1 MTTEKK
7 SDQLKMLVIALL
19 ALNVILVAYVAF
31 FKKDAYRLETLKVG
45 GSENMNMA
53 QQLYK
58 SDAYIQQNKASLEQY
73 LWSMNQAAQPTMQ
86 QPTTEPTA
94 EAPTPTETPE
104 VTQ

>member
-7 SDQLKMLVIALL
+7 HEQMKFFFIVLL
-19 ALNVILVAYVAF
+19 ALNFLLVAYIAF

-53 QQLYK
+53 QQLYQ

-73 LWSMNQAAQPTMQ
+73 L
-86 QPTTEPTA
+86 
-94 EAPTPTETPE
+94 
-104 VTQ
+104 

>member
-19 ALNVILVAYVAF
+19 AINILLVGYVAF

-45 GSENMNMA
+45 GSENMKMA
-53 QQLYK
+53 QQLYQ
-58 SDAYIQQNKASLEQY
+58 SDAYIKQNKASLEQY
-73 LWSMNQAAQPTMQ
+73 LWSMNQPAQPTAQ
-86 QPTTEPTA
+86 QPTTTTTPT
-94 EAPTPTETPE
+94 TTETPA